1 MAPPLLGA
9 AQRPNGLMRPQAWG
23 YTFAPQGRPKARM
36 APPLLGAAQRPNWL
50 MSPQA
55 WGSFRETQSGRVVV
69 RRTRARR
76 HRRVLL
82 PAGARRAG
90 ALHHRFRH
98 LRARRPARSA
108 PGRPA
113 QLFRA
118 AAETALLA
126 GARQHALLRR
136 YRRPAVDCDLARLG
150 AAVAFARRAVQ
161 GVLPYRAVRAGRH
174 HAGRCRRRVAVS
186 LQYALRL
193 AQLRARRT
201 RDRKSTR

>member
-1 MAPPLLGA
+1 MRPQAWGYTFAPPGRPKARMAPPLLGA

-23 YTFAPQGRPKARM
+23 STSAPQGRPKARM

-50 MSPQA
+50 MRPQA
-55 WGSFRETQSGRVVV
+55 WGSFRETQSGRMVV

-98 LRARRPARSA
+98 LCARGLAQSA
-108 PGRPA
+108 PGRFA
-113 QLFRA
+113 QLRRA
-118 AAETALLA
+118 PATAALLA

-136 YRRPAVDCDLARLG
+136 GRRSAVDCDLARLSPTAALPCG
-150 AAVAFARRAVQ
+150 AIQR
-161 GVLPYRAVRAGRH
+161 VLPDRAIRAGRH
-174 HAGRCRRRVAVS
+174 HAG
-186 LQYALRL
+186 
-193 AQLRARRT
+193 
-201 RDRKSTR
+201 